1 MVDYLRIVRFVD
13 SKFIKEISFDRAV
26 LFFKAAQ
33 IRKDFCIIM
42 YDSIVLTYL
51 MKYFHKCVVLWAVD
65 LILRTINTHIL
76 LFHVRE

>member
-1 MVDYLRIVRFVD
+1 MDYLRIVRFVD
-13 SKFIKEISFDRAV
+13 SKFIKEMSFDRTV

-51 MKYFHKCVVLWAVD
+51 MKYFHKCGVLWAVD